1 VLLKVKAQIF
11 HSDYTCE
18 IVTADLKNEEI
29 IIGPYR
35 FSARKVRPFI
45 IHKFRMFSQPLYIFK
60 STTMVPLAFEA
71 KEENVGSYKI
81 TYIEPIQDLKFY
93 EKDLRFNPELAKG
106 LADLSFLKEML
117 KYAGVK
123 MEGEGFDWR
132 KLFLIIGG
140 ILLIAGV
147 AIIIMNPSILKSL
160 AKALNI
166 HI

>member
-1 VLLKVKAQIF
+1 VKVKAQIF

-18 IVTADLKNEEI
+18 IVTGELKNEEV

-45 IHKFRMFSQPLYIFK
+45 IHKFGVFSQPLYLFK
-60 STTMVPLAFEA
+60 STTMVPLAFEP
-71 KEENVGSYKI
+71 KEETIGNYKL
-81 TYIEPIQDLKFY
+81 TYIEPIEDLKFY

-106 LADLSFLKEML
+106 LANLSFLKELL
-117 KYAGVK
+117 KYSGAK
-123 MEGEGFDWR
+123 IEGEGFDWK

-140 ILLIAGV
+140 LLIIGGV
-147 AIIIMNPSILKSL
+147 LMILMNPNIFHSL

-166 HI
+166 PV